1 MSQFYNNLD
10 NYLKSPITM
19 NHQINKLLATA
30 FFLFFCL
37 SPFTSAQAQTT
48 TIISR
53 ANALITSFSI
63 GQKTKA
69 LMAFDDK
76 DRDTWTFLP
85 AQDRRGLPFKQ
96 MSADQKKMVYSFLRA
111 HLSEMGLKKT
121 QSVIALEQIL
131 FELEKH
137 PKRDTEKYF
146 TSFFGNPLKDKV
158 WAWSFEGHHVSL
170 NYTVV
175 NGKISSSPQFLGSN
189 PAEVRTGNQKGMR
202 VLKSEEDFAYELL
215 RSFTKKQKSTAIVSD
230 KTYGEIVTRF
240 ESVAKNLG
248 EEGVKASTFSAS
260 QKKTLIKLL
269 DVYIFFIN
277 DELAAKRKKQI
288 EDNGLENLVFAW
300 AGSTE
305 KGEAHYYRVQGKE
318 FLVEF
323 DNTQNDANHAHTVW
337 RDFDGDFG
345 KDLLKEHYKNSSH

>member
-1 MSQFYNNLD
+1 M
-10 NYLKSPITM
+10 TM
-19 NHQINKLLATA
+19 KKQIKKLLVSI
-30 FFLFFCL
+30 FLL
-37 SPFTSAQAQTT
+37 SFYFASFTIVQAQTG
-48 TIISR
+48 TIVSR
-53 ANALITSFSI
+53 ANALIASFST

-69 LMAFDDK
+69 LMEFDDK

-85 AQDRRGLPFKQ
+85 AQNRRGLPFKQ
-96 MSADQKKMVYSFLRA
+96 MSANQKKLVYAFLRA

-131 FELEKH
+131 FEMEKH

-189 PAEVRTGNQKGMR
+189 PAEVRTGSQKGMR
-202 VLKSEEDFAYELL
+202 VLKSEEDFAYELMN
-215 RSFTKKQKSTAIVSD
+215 SFTTAQKSAAIISD

-240 ESVAKNLG
+240 ESIAKNLG
-248 EEGVKASTFSAS
+248 GEGVKANTFSAS
-260 QKKTLIKLL
+260 QKETLVKLL

-288 EDNGLENLVFAW
+288 EDNGLDNLVFAW
-300 AGSTE
+300 AGSTD

-323 DNTQNDANHAHTVW
+323 DNSQNNANHAHTVW

-345 KDLLKEHYKNSSH
+345 RDLLKEHYKNSSH

>member
-1 MSQFYNNLD
+1 
-10 NYLKSPITM
+10 
-19 NHQINKLLATA
+19 
-30 FFLFFCL
+30 
-37 SPFTSAQAQTT
+37 
-48 TIISR
+48 
-53 ANALITSFSI
+53 
-63 GQKTKA
+63 
-69 LMAFDDK
+69 MAFDDK

-85 AQDRRGLPFKQ
+85 AQNRRGLPFKE
-96 MSADQKKMVYSFLRA
+96 MKADQKELVYGFLGA
-111 HLSEMGLKKT
+111 HLSEMGIQKT
-121 QSVIALEQIL
+121 KDVIALEQIL
-131 FELEKH
+131 FEMEND

-146 TSFFGNPLKDKV
+146 ISFFGNPTKDKV

-189 PAEVRTGNQKGMR
+189 PAEVRSGSQKGMR
-202 VLKSEEDFAYELL
+202 VLKSEEDFAFELL
-215 RSFTKKQKSTAIVSD
+215 NSFSKKQKAAALVSD

-248 EEGVKASTFSAS
+248 DQGVKASTFSAS

-277 DELAAKRKKQI
+277 DDLAAKRKKQI

-300 AGSTE
+300 AGSTT
-305 KGEAHYYRVQGKE
+305 KDKAHYYRIQGKE

-323 DNTQNDANHAHTVW
+323 DNSQNNGNHAHTVW

-345 KDLLKEHYKNSSH
+345 RDLLKEHYNNTSH